1 MGAAQNHSKYKI
13 CQSPSLRNV
22 VYFVLAVYAWKSYS
36 YDSDL
41 HGKYIYFLKMRKI
54 IDFYFFFFLCQKST
68 TPNSKNNCEQRK
80 SKFPFVAFQWNKFST
95 NKMRLGVLIQFRMPP
110 QSLYLAKMGH
120 QTLKCWNK
128 GPMWSDEDK
137 SSPISKIG

>member
-41 HGKYIYFLKMRKI
+41 HRKYIYFQKMRKI
-54 IDFYFFFFLCQKST
+54 IDFFFLCQKST
-68 TPNSKNNCEQRK
+68 TPTSKNNCEQRK
-80 SKFPFVAFQWNKFST
+80 SKFPFVAFQSNKFST

-110 QSLYLAKMGH
+110 NHCTWPRWPSNSQM
-120 QTLKCWNK
+120 LKK
-128 GPMWSDEDK
+128 GAHV
-137 SSPISKIG
+137 IGRG